1 MSACVPLCALLL
13 TAYQNKAL
21 LVSTNAE
28 TAKILKYGLVMISE
42 GAGKQDGLT
51 ASCKVIATRTIVTD
65 RKFID

>member
-1 MSACVPLCALLL
+1 MCACVGLWAVFL

-28 TAKILKYGLVMISE
+28 TATTLKYGLVMISE
-42 GAGKQDGLT
+42 GAGKQDGVT

-65 RKFID
+65 RKFIE